1 MKTLLVTAALA
12 ASMLTPAAAN
22 AQAIPGAV
30 IAVVDLDRVT
40 AECTACK
47 SAAAALRGQVSSLQA
62 RAKTLGTPLE
72 TEGKSIQTAIE
83 ALNGKDADAAL
94 KARVNAFEQK
104 RQSAEAEIARGQQQV
119 QRNQAY
125 VSQQIQSKLGPIYQ
139 QVMQKR
145 GANVMVEVG
154 NTLAT
159 ASALDVTNDVL
170 AAINAQLPSVNTT
183 APAAPQQQQ
192 QQPQGR

>member
-12 ASMLTPAAAN
+12 ASMLTPAAAS

-192 QQPQGR
+192 QPQGR